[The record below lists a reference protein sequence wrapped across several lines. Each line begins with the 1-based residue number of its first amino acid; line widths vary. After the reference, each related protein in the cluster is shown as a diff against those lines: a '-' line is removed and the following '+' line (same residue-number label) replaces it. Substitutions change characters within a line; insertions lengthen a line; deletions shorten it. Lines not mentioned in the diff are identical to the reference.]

1 MTIESHGHEHEFEP
15 QYGLPER
22 LPAGE
27 HILWQGSPDFV
38 TLARRVF
45 HIRTLALYF
54 ALLMATMVVPAL
66 WEGASLQVALASLKW
81 LAPLAVVG
89 LGSVALLAWLTA
101 RTTVYT
107 LTDKRV
113 VMRVGI
119 VLTVTFNLP
128 LKSLSAAALRR
139 HADGFGDITLALA
152 GSDRIAWMQL
162 WPSVRPWHFNR
173 PEPLLRGVAN
183 AEAVARQVTQAWVA
197 ATANAAQAAPAAQ
210 ATVAA
215 ATVQTAVEDLPQA
228 APTHTNTHTNAPQWR
243 ASPT

>member
-1 MTIESHGHEHEFEP
+1 MSIESHGHEHEFEP

-45 HIRTLALYF
+45 QIRKLALYF
-54 ALLMATMVVPAL
+54 ALLMAYMVVPAL
-66 WEGASLQVALASLKW
+66 WQGASPLMALASLKW
-81 LAPLAVVG
+81 LGPLALLG

-107 LTDKRV
+107 LTDKRI

-119 VLTVTFNLP
+119 VLTITFNLP
-128 LKSLSAAALRR
+128 LTSLAAAGMRR
-139 HADGFGDITLALA
+139 HQGGFGDITLALA
-152 GSDRIAWMQL
+152 GRDRIAWLHL

-173 PEPLLRGVAN
+173 PEPMLRGVAH

-197 ATANAAQAAPAAQ
+197 ATGGAAQG
-210 ATVAA
+210 VAA
-215 ATVQTAVEDLPQA
+215 TANPASSPLA
-228 APTHTNTHTNAPQWR
+228 AHAGTQPWQ